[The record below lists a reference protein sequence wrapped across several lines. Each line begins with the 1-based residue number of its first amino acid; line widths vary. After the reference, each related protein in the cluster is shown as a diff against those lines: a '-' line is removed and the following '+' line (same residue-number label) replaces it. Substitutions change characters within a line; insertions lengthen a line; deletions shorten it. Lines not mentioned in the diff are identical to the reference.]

1 MVHGKG
7 FPKEDTVTATRP
19 STLRRRTLARRTV
32 VSVAAAGL
40 AFGLVACGGSAED
53 ADPKSFKVALIE
65 PDLTTVP
72 IMAAIETMK
81 GNGYTI
87 EQVSLAEPEL
97 AIEGLAKGD
106 YQISAEATSPALI
119 ANQQGAPI
127 KVIADVVANQWGF
140 YGQEGITTCDDLV
153 GKPVGI
159 FSEGAVATAMV
170 RQWVSANCTA
180 GEPEYLVIGG
190 SDVRAQALQQGEIVA
205 TALELSDV
213 AALADRGTPLPPPIV
228 DFSTELRNVHPQ
240 TVYANADFLSGNAEA
255 AQSFV
260 DALAAEHK
268 KINEDPAYLVSLVEK
283 FLPESVSDSLPSTA
297 ASYVEKGLFDATALD
312 ADNMQATID
321 FFVRAG
327 VIEEGLTVEQAADL
341 KFSDQAKNA

>member
-1 MVHGKG
+1 MGRSIAVG
-7 FPKEDTVTATRP
+7 
-19 STLRRRTLARRTV
+19 
-32 VSVAAAGL
+32 VAAAGL
-40 AFGLVACGGSAED
+40 AFGLVACGGSSEGG
-53 ADPKSFKVALIE
+53 DPKSFRVALIE

-72 IMAAIETMK
+72 IIAALETMK
-81 GNGYTI
+81 GDGYEI

-106 YQISAEATSPALI
+106 YAISAEATSPALI

-170 RQWVSANCTA
+170 RQWVDANCTA
-180 GEPEYLVIGG
+180 GQPEYLVIGG

-228 DFSTELRNVHPQ
+228 DFSTELRDVHPQ
-240 TVYANADFLSGNAEA
+240 TVYANSEFLTDNPEA
-255 AQSFV
+255 AQAFV
-260 DALAAEHK
+260 DALAEEHR
-268 KINEDPAYLVSLVEK
+268 KINEDPAYLVGLVEQY
-283 FLPESVSDSLPSTA
+283 LPDSVTDSLESTA
-297 ASYVEKGLFDATALD
+297 TSYVEKGLFDATALD
-312 ADNMQATID
+312 ADNMAATIE
-321 FFVRAG
+321 FFVSAG
-327 VIEEGLTVEQAADL
+327 VIEEGLTVEQASDL
-341 KFSDQAKNA
+341 NFSDQAKDA